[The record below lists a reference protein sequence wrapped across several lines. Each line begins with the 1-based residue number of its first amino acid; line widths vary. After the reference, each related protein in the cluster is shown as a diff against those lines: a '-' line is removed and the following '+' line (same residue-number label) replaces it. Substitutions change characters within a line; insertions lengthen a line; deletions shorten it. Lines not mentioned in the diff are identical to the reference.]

1 MLKFFFR
8 HFRFRFPLRQGCQS
22 KKVSAADPCLLFNL
36 AFLPRSIATAERSN
50 NNDWQIQ
57 FLSRQTGET
66 EMIIICGHL
75 ADLGLG
81 ERCLNYR

>member
-50 NNDWQIQ
+50 NND
-57 FLSRQTGET
+57 
-66 EMIIICGHL
+66 
-75 ADLGLG
+75 
-81 ERCLNYR
+81 